1 MKVRI
6 TDHNTFWHAPQLL
19 PYNTSPRLIHRLAL
33 LLKKK
38 HFVNTQHLKESEMGT
53 TMSGNQGRKRQ
64 RISSPEQSEALKE
77 PSTTEQNKLTTVT
90 ITEETRDAS
99 NDETVVSLLNEHE
112 KLIKQTTRLESSVKA
127 LRCFMSNLT
136 AMSGE
141 RQGGVC
147 DDTECIH
154 RVTLYNAADN
164 AFSDEG
170 LHEGALSSLCGRI
183 QAKKLTNALSRDENF
198 DLERVSKLKQLE
210 ELRIEYPRGKPVN
223 MISLKRL
230 HMLKMLYLKSNN
242 VDNNGARH
250 LFNIGT
256 LEELVIADTM
266 QLANIRGISR
276 LTNLKCLELNSTDI
290 DDSCVRRICAC
301 VKLFKLSV
309 SECNNIMDAT
319 PISQLAALEELN
331 LNSCYHITKG
341 IGTLGMLLRLRVLDL
356 SGAPVEDNFLKD
368 LCDCGSLE
376 RLNLSYCI
384 QLTDINPLSN
394 AAATEELNLNGCRR
408 ITRGM
413 GVVWVLPKLRVLHM
427 KDMHL
432 SEPSLDSVG
441 TGGPLV
447 KVSLDNCAGFG
458 DMTLLSS
465 IVTLEELNIQKCVD
479 IISGVGCLGTLPYL
493 VYLTWCG
500 LPWYTTVPRVLNIKE
515 AHISSLDFTGICA
528 SKSLLQ
534 LNMESITGLSNVEA
548 LANILTLEKLSLLGC
563 NGIDAVIGCLG
574 NPPQLKMLDLS
585 GTNTDNESLRS
596 LCLSQTMVSLNL
608 SHCWKMT
615 NMSHISSLEALN
627 ELNLSD
633 CFEINAGWEA
643 LEKLQQLHV
652 AILSNTHITD
662 GDISHFSKCKN
673 LVTLDLSFCD
683 KLLDVTALSNITTL
697 EDLNLSNCSK
707 IRKGLSVLGELP
719 RLRVLNVKGVLLEDS
734 VIGSLGNGKSFA
746 KLSLENCK
754 GFGDVKP
761 LSNLVTL
768 EELNL
773 HYCDKVTSGMG
784 TLGSLPQLRVLDL
797 GRTQADNNSLEN
809 ICTSSIPLVLL
820 NLSHCKKITSISTI
834 ASLTALEELNIDNCC
849 NVTSGWNVFGTLHQL
864 RVATLSN
871 TRINDENIRY
881 VSECKSLNTL
891 NLAFCKDITDVTA
904 LSKIT
909 MLEELNLDCCHNIRK
924 GIETLGK
931 LPKARILSMKECYME
946 TDMRNNVP
954 SLGIVSHLNS
964 WKASQGTYPKHEGM
978 LHGDGYAQQCSILG
992 NSKSLVKLNLERSMG
1007 FISVKALSNIAT
1019 LEELVLD
1026 HAQEVCCIPSFS
1038 CLPRLRVL
1046 NLKYTD
1052 INGDVT
1058 KNISESK
1065 SLRSLNLSHCKWV
1078 TDISVLSS
1086 LSTLEELN
1094 ISECEQIRKGWESLG
1109 KLPLLRVAI
1118 LSDTKITA
1126 KDIVC
1131 LSSCKTLVKLKFFR
1145 CEELSDVTVV
1155 YKIQSLE
1162 ELIVKNCSDGL
1173 KGLNAPGTLPR
1184 LRFFASAKCERM
1196 LLVHSHGCVFLLLR
1210 NVRGSDISVESIGT
1224 SKSLVRLT
1232 IEVGEDLTDT
1242 TPLSD
1247 ITSLEELSLRE
1258 CGDNLGGVGT
1268 LEKLPRLKS
1277 LDLGLSDISNS
1288 TLNDICLSRSIT
1300 SLNLSNNYE
1309 LTDISHI
1316 SNLTALE
1323 ELNLRGC
1330 YHITSGWE
1338 ALSELPRLRV
1348 LNLESARVTTRYD
1361 GYYISRC
1368 KSLVTLNIQLSDMT
1382 DASYI
1387 ANIKTLEEL
1396 HIGECDELR
1405 WGFSALFTL
1414 PRLRILD
1421 LFMSRITD
1429 EDLRNIQPPHT
1440 IEELNL
1446 SYCENL
1452 NDITPLGRIKSI
1464 KNLHF
1469 LLSYDARRLRE
1480 EGFRSLLELP
1490 CLSWVGVK
1498 NAYVSSDILR
1508 ELRKR
1513 RLHIH

>member
-1 MKVRI
+1 
-6 TDHNTFWHAPQLL
+6 
-19 PYNTSPRLIHRLAL
+19 
-33 LLKKK
+33 
-38 HFVNTQHLKESEMGT
+38 
-53 TMSGNQGRKRQ
+53 MSGNQGRKRQ
-64 RISSPEQSEALKE
+64 RSSSPEHTEALKE
-77 PSTTEQNKLTTVT
+77 SSTTGQNKLTTVT

-99 NDETVVSLLNEHE
+99 NDETVISLLNEHE

-127 LRCFMSNLT
+127 LKCFMSNLT

-141 RQGGVC
+141 RRGGVC
-147 DDTECIH
+147 DGTECI
-154 RVTLYNAADN
+154 RAVTLYHAADN

-170 LHEGALSSLCGRI
+170 LYEGSLSSLCGRI
-183 QAKKLTNALSRDENF
+183 QAKKLTITLSKGWKFNSRQ
-198 DLERVSKLKQLE
+198 VSKLKQLE
-210 ELRIEYPRGKPVN
+210 ELRIEYPHGKLVN
-223 MISLKRL
+223 IISLNNLDMLKRL
-230 HMLKMLYLKSNN
+230 CLRSNN
-242 VDNNGARH
+242 IDNNDARH

-256 LEELVIADTM
+256 LEELAITDTM
-266 QLANIRGISR
+266 QLTNIRGISR

-290 DDSCVRRICAC
+290 DDSCIGEISACA
-301 VKLFKLSV
+301 KLSKLSV
-309 SECNNIMDAT
+309 SECNNITDAT
-319 PISQLAALEELN
+319 PISQLSALEELN

-341 IGTLGMLLRLRVLDL
+341 IGTLGMLLRLRILDL
-356 SGAPVEDNFLKD
+356 SGVPVEDNCLKD

-376 RLNLSYCI
+376 RLNISYCI

-394 AAATEELNLNGCRR
+394 ATAIEELNLNGCRR
-408 ITRGM
+408 ITRGI
-413 GVVWVLPKLRVLHM
+413 GVVWALPKLRVLHM
-427 KDMHL
+427 KDVHL

-465 IVTLEELNIQKCVD
+465 IVTLEELNIQKCAD
-479 IISGVGCLGTLPYL
+479 IISGVGSLGTLPYL
-493 VYLTWCG
+493 
-500 LPWYTTVPRVLNIKE
+500 RVLNIKE
-515 AHISSLDFTGICA
+515 AHISSLDFTGIGA

-534 LNMESITGLSNVEA
+534 LNMESITGLIDVEA
-548 LANILTLEKLSLLGC
+548 LANILTLEKLSLHGC
-563 NGIDAVIGCLG
+563 TGIDAGIGCLG
-574 NPPQLKMLDLS
+574 NLPQLKMLDLS

-596 LCLSQTMVSLNL
+596 LCLSQTVVSLNL

-615 NMSHISSLEALN
+615 NVSHISSLEALN
-627 ELNLSD
+627 ELNLSN
-633 CFEINAGWEA
+633 CFGINAGWEA
-643 LEKLQQLHV
+643 IEKLQQLHV

-662 GDISHFSKCKN
+662 RNISHFSKCKN
-673 LVTLDLSFCD
+673 LVTLDLSFCN

-697 EDLNLSNCSK
+697 EELNLDSCSN

-719 RLRVLNVKGVLLEDS
+719 RLCVLNIKGVQLEDS
-734 VIGSLGNGKSFA
+734 VIVSLGNGG
-746 KLSLENCK
+746 SLVKVSLDDCA
-754 GFGDVKP
+754 GFGDVTP

-784 TLGSLPQLRVLDL
+784 TLGRLPQLRVLDL
-797 GRTQADNNSLEN
+797 GRTQVDNNSLEN
-809 ICTSSIPLVLL
+809 ICTSSIPLVSL
-820 NLSHCKKITSISTI
+820 NLSHCKKITSISSI
-834 ASLTALEELNIDNCC
+834 ASLTALEELNIDNSC

-909 MLEELNLDCCHNIRK
+909 MLEELNLDCCPNIRK
-924 GIETLGK
+924 GIETLGT
-931 LPKARILSMKECYME
+931 LPKAGILSMKECYM
-946 TDMRNNVP
+946 
-954 SLGIVSHLNS
+954 
-964 WKASQGTYPKHEGM
+964 
-978 LHGDGYAQQCSILG
+978 GDSDAQQCSILW

-1019 LEELVLD
+1019 LEELVLG
-1026 HAQEVCCIPSFS
+1026 HARKVCCIPSFS

-1052 INGDVT
+1052 FNDDVT

-1065 SLRSLNLSHCKWV
+1065 SLQSLNLSHCKWV

-1086 LSTLEELN
+1086 LLALEELN
-1094 ISECEQIRKGWESLG
+1094 VNCCNGIRKGWESLG

-1118 LSDTKITA
+1118 LSDTNITA
-1126 KDIVC
+1126 KDIAC

-1145 CEELSDVTVV
+1145 CEKLSDVTVV
-1155 YKIQSLE
+1155 YEIQSLE
-1162 ELIVKNCSDGL
+1162 ELIVRSCSDGL
-1173 KGLNAPGTLPR
+1173 KGLNALGTLPR
-1184 LRFFASAKCERM
+1184 LR
-1196 LLVHSHGCVFLLLR
+1196 FLLLR

-1224 SKSLVRLT
+1224 SKSLVRLH
-1232 IEVGEDLTDT
+1232 IEMREDLTDT
-1242 TPLSD
+1242 TPLSN

-1288 TLNDICLSRSIT
+1288 TLNYIFLSRSIT
-1300 SLNLSNNYE
+1300 SLNLDSSWE

-1323 ELNLRGC
+1323 ELNLGGC
-1330 YHITSGWE
+1330 YYITSGWK

-1348 LNLESARVTTRYD
+1348 LNLESTRVTTRYD

-1368 KSLVTLNIQLSDMT
+1368 KSLVTLNLELCDMT

-1396 HIGECDELR
+1396 HIGKCKELTQ
-1405 WGFSALFTL
+1405 GFSALFTL
-1414 PRLRILD
+1414 PRLRILN
-1421 LFMSRITD
+1421 LICSLITD
-1429 EDLRNIQPPHT
+1429 EDLREIQPPHT

-1446 SYCENL
+1446 SYCVEL

-1464 KNLHF
+1464 KKLH
-1469 LLSYDARRLRE
+1469 LRQSHDARRST

-1490 CLSWVGVK
+1490 CLSWVDLK
-1498 NAYVSSDILR
+1498 NASVSSDILR
-1508 ELRKR
+1508 ELGKR
-1513 RLHIH
+1513 RVHIY

>member
-1 MKVRI
+1 
-6 TDHNTFWHAPQLL
+6 
-19 PYNTSPRLIHRLAL
+19 
-33 LLKKK
+33 
-38 HFVNTQHLKESEMGT
+38 
-53 TMSGNQGRKRQ
+53 MSGNQGRKRQ
-64 RISSPEQSEALKE
+64 CSSSPEQSEALKE
-77 PSTTEQNKLTTVT
+77 SSTTEQNKLTTFT

-147 DDTECIH
+147 DDAECI
-154 RVTLYNAADN
+154 RTVTLYNAAYN

-170 LHEGALSSLCGRI
+170 LYEGALSSLCGRI
-183 QAKKLTNALSRDENF
+183 HTKKLTITLSKGWKFNSRQ
-198 DLERVSKLKQLE
+198 VSKLKQLE
-210 ELRIEYPRGKPVN
+210 ELRIEYPRGKLVN

-230 HMLKMLYLKSNN
+230 RMLKRLCLRSNN
-242 VDNNGARH
+242 IDNNDARH

-256 LEELVIADTM
+256 LEKLAITDTM
-266 QLANIRGISR
+266 QLTNIRGISR
-276 LTNLKCLELNSTDI
+276 LTNLMCLDLNSTNI

-301 VKLFKLSV
+301 VKLSKLSV
-309 SECNNIMDAT
+309 SECNNITDAT
-319 PISQLAALEELN
+319 PISQLEALEELN

-341 IGTLGMLLRLRVLDL
+341 IGTLGMLLRLRILDL
-356 SGAPVEDNFLKD
+356 SGVPVEDNCLKG

-376 RLNLSYCI
+376 RLNISYCI
-384 QLTDINPLSN
+384 QLKDINPLSN
-394 AAATEELNLNGCRR
+394 ATATEELNLNGCRR
-408 ITRGM
+408 ITRGI
-413 GVVWVLPKLRVLHM
+413 GVVWALPKLRVLHM
-427 KDMHL
+427 KDVHL

-465 IVTLEELNIQKCVD
+465 IVTLEELNIQKCAD

-493 VYLTWCG
+493 
-500 LPWYTTVPRVLNIKE
+500 RVLNIKE
-515 AHISSLDFTGICA
+515 AHISSLDFTGIGA

-548 LANILTLEKLSLLGC
+548 LANILTLEKLSLHGC
-563 NGIDAVIGCLG
+563 TDIDAGIGCLG
-574 NPPQLKMLDLS
+574 NLPQLKMLDLS

-615 NMSHISSLEALN
+615 NVSHISSLEALN
-627 ELNLSD
+627 ELNLSN
-633 CFEINAGWEA
+633 CFGINAGWEA
-643 LEKLQQLHV
+643 IEKLQQLHV
-652 AILSNTHITD
+652 AILPNTHITD
-662 GDISHFSKCKN
+662 RDISHFSNCKN
-673 LVTLDLSFCD
+673 LVTLDLSFCN
-683 KLLDVTALSNITTL
+683 KLLDVTTLSNITTL
-697 EDLNLSNCSK
+697 EDLNLDNCSN

-719 RLRVLNVKGVLLEDS
+719 RLCVLNIKGVHLKDS
-734 VIGSLGNGKSFA
+734 VIGSLGNGNSFV

-784 TLGSLPQLRVLDL
+784 TLGRLLQLRVLDL
-797 GRTQADNNSLEN
+797 GRTQVDNNSLEN
-809 ICTSSIPLVLL
+809 ICTSSSPLVSL
-820 NLSHCKKITSISTI
+820 NLSHCKKITSISAI

-871 TRINDENIRY
+871 TRINDENVRH

-909 MLEELNLDCCHNIRK
+909 MLEELNLDCCPNIRK
-924 GIETLGK
+924 GIETLGT
-931 LPKARILSMKECYME
+931 LPKARILSMKECQ
-946 TDMRNNVP
+946 
-954 SLGIVSHLNS
+954 I
-964 WKASQGTYPKHEGM
+964 
-978 LHGDGYAQQCSILG
+978 GDSDAQQCSILG
-992 NSKSLVKLNLERSMG
+992 NSKSLVKLNLERSRG
-1007 FISVKALSNIAT
+1007 RISVKALSNIAT

-1038 CLPRLRVL
+1038 CLPHLRVL
-1046 NLKYTD
+1046 NVKYTD

-1065 SLRSLNLSHCKWV
+1065 SLRLLNLSHCKWV

-1086 LSTLEELN
+1086 LSTLEKLN
-1094 ISECEQIRKGWESLG
+1094 VKCCNGIRKGWESLG

-1118 LSDTKITA
+1118 LSDTNITA
-1126 KDIVC
+1126 KDIAC

-1145 CEELSDVTVV
+1145 CEKLSDVTVV

-1162 ELIVKNCSDGL
+1162 ELMVRSCSDGL
-1173 KGLNAPGTLPR
+1173 KGLNALGTLPR
-1184 LRFFASAKCERM
+1184 LRF
-1196 LLVHSHGCVFLLLR
+1196 LHLR
-1210 NVRGSDISVESIGT
+1210 NLKGSDISVESIGT
-1224 SKSLVRLT
+1224 SKSLVRLN
-1232 IEVGEDLTDT
+1232 IEMREELTNA
-1242 TPLSD
+1242 TPLSN
-1247 ITSLEELSLRE
+1247 ITSLEELSLRD
-1258 CGDNLGGVGT
+1258 CGDNLEGVGT
-1268 LEKLPRLKS
+1268 LGKLPRLKS
-1277 LDLGLSDISNS
+1277 LDLGLSRISDD
-1288 TLNDICLSRSIT
+1288 TLDDICLSRSIT
-1300 SLNLSNNYE
+1300 SLNLASSWK

-1323 ELNLRGC
+1323 EMNLSGC
-1330 YHITSGWE
+1330 YPINSGWK

-1348 LNLESARVTTRYD
+1348 VNLESASVTTRYD

-1368 KSLVTLNIQLSDMT
+1368 KYLVTLNIQLSDMT

-1396 HIGECDELR
+1396 RIGKSKELTQ
-1405 WGFSALFTL
+1405 GFSALFTL

-1429 EDLRNIQPPHT
+1429 EDLREIQPPHT

-1446 SYCENL
+1446 SYCEEL

-1464 KNLHF
+1464 KKLH
-1469 LLSYDARRLRE
+1469 LRQRHDVRRPT

-1490 CLSWVGVK
+1490 CLSWVDLDNVYGWSD
-1498 NAYVSSDILR
+1498 VSC

-1513 RLHIH
+1513 RVHIR

>member
-1 MKVRI
+1 
-6 TDHNTFWHAPQLL
+6 
-19 PYNTSPRLIHRLAL
+19 
-33 LLKKK
+33 
-38 HFVNTQHLKESEMGT
+38 
-53 TMSGNQGRKRQ
+53 MSGNQGRKRQ

-170 LHEGALSSLCGRI
+170 LYEGALSSLCGRI
-183 QAKKLTNALSRDENF
+183 QAKKLTITLSKGGKLN
-198 DLERVSKLKQLE
+198 LKRVSKLKQLE
-210 ELRIEYPRGKPVN
+210 ELRIEYPRGKLVN
-223 MISLKRL
+223 IISLNNLDMLKRL
-230 HMLKMLYLKSNN
+230 CLRSNN
-242 VDNNGARH
+242 VDNNDVCH
-250 LFNIGT
+250 LFSVGT
-256 LEELVIADTM
+256 LEELAITDTM
-266 QLANIRGISR
+266 QLTNIRGISR
-276 LTNLKCLELNSTDI
+276 LTNLMCLELNSTDI
-290 DDSCVRRICAC
+290 DDTCIGEISACA
-301 VKLFKLSV
+301 KLSKLSV
-309 SECNNIMDAT
+309 SECNNITDAT

-341 IGTLGMLLRLRVLDL
+341 IGTLGMLLRLRMLDL
-356 SGAPVEDNFLKD
+356 SGVPVEDNCLKD

-376 RLNLSYCI
+376 RLNISYCI

-394 AAATEELNLNGCRR
+394 ATAIEELNLNGCRR
-408 ITRGM
+408 ITRGID
-413 GVVWVLPKLRVLHM
+413 VVWALPKLRVFHM
-427 KDMHL
+427 KDVHL

-441 TGGPLV
+441 TGGSLV

-458 DMTLLSS
+458 DMSLLSS
-465 IVTLEELNIQKCVD
+465 IVTLEELNIQKCAD

-493 VYLTWCG
+493 
-500 LPWYTTVPRVLNIKE
+500 RVLNIKE
-515 AHISSLDFTGICA
+515 VHISSLDFTGIGA

-548 LANILTLEKLSLLGC
+548 LANILTLEKLSLHGC
-563 NGIDAVIGCLG
+563 TDIDAGIGCLG
-574 NPPQLKMLDLS
+574 NLPQLKVLDLS

-615 NMSHISSLEALN
+615 NVSHISSLEALN
-627 ELNLSD
+627 ELNLSN
-633 CFEINAGWEA
+633 CIRINAGWEA

-662 GDISHFSKCKN
+662 RGISYFSKCKN
-673 LVTLDLSFCD
+673 LVTLDLSFCN
-683 KLLDVTALSNITTL
+683 KLLDVTTLSNITTL
-697 EDLNLSNCSK
+697 EELNLDSCSN

-719 RLRVLNVKGVLLEDS
+719 RLCVLNIKGVQLEDS
-734 VIGSLGNGKSFA
+734 VIGSLGNGKSLVR
-746 KLSLENCK
+746 LSLENCK
-754 GFGDVKP
+754 GFGDVTP

-784 TLGSLPQLRVLDL
+784 TLGRLPQLRVLDL
-797 GRTQADNNSLEN
+797 GRTQVDDNSLEN
-809 ICTSSIPLVLL
+809 ICTSSIPLVSL
-820 NLSHCKKITSISTI
+820 NFSHCKKITSISAI

-871 TRINDENIRY
+871 TRINDEKIRH

-909 MLEELNLDCCHNIRK
+909 MLEELNLDCCPNIRK
-924 GIETLGK
+924 GIETLGT
-931 LPKARILSMKECYME
+931 LPKARILSMKECYM
-946 TDMRNNVP
+946 
-954 SLGIVSHLNS
+954 
-964 WKASQGTYPKHEGM
+964 
-978 LHGDGYAQQCSILG
+978 GDGYAQQCSILG
-992 NSKSLVKLNLERSMG
+992 NSKSLVKLNLERSRG
-1007 FISVKALSNIAT
+1007 RISVKALSDIAT

-1026 HAQEVCCIPSFS
+1026 HAREVCCIPSFS

-1052 INGDVT
+1052 INGDAT

-1094 ISECEQIRKGWESLG
+1094 VNCCNAIRKGWESLG

-1118 LSDTKITA
+1118 LSDTNITA
-1126 KDIVC
+1126 KDIAC
-1131 LSSCKTLVKLKFFR
+1131 LSSCKKLVKLKFFR
-1145 CEELSDVTVV
+1145 CKKLSDVTVV

-1162 ELIVKNCSDGL
+1162 ELIVKNCSGGL
-1173 KGLNAPGTLPR
+1173 KGLNALGTLPR
-1184 LRFFASAKCERM
+1184 LRF
-1196 LLVHSHGCVFLLLR
+1196 LHLR
-1210 NVRGSDISVESIGT
+1210 NVSGSDISVESIGT
-1224 SKSLVRLT
+1224 SKSLVRLN
-1232 IEVGEDLTDT
+1232 IETREELTDT
-1242 TPLSD
+1242 TPLSN
-1247 ITSLEELSLRE
+1247 ITSLEELSLRK
-1258 CGDNLGGVGT
+1258 CGNNLEGVGT
-1268 LEKLPRLKS
+1268 LGKLPRLRS
-1277 LDLGLSDISNS
+1277 LYLGLSRINDS
-1288 TLNDICLSRSIT
+1288 TLYYICLSRSIT
-1300 SLNLSNNYE
+1300 SLNLASSWK

-1316 SNLTALE
+1316 SKLTALE

-1330 YHITSGWE
+1330 YPITSGWE

-1348 LNLESARVTTRYD
+1348 LNLESTRVTTRYG
-1361 GYYISRC
+1361 GYYIRRC
-1368 KSLVTLNIQLSDMT
+1368 KSLVTLSLESCDMT
-1382 DASYI
+1382 DASCL

-1396 HIGECDELR
+1396 HIGRCKELR
-1405 WGFSALFTL
+1405 WGFSPLFTL
-1414 PRLRILD
+1414 PRLRILN
-1421 LFMSRITD
+1421 LICSLITD
-1429 EDLRNIQPPHT
+1429 EDLREIQPPHT

-1446 SYCENL
+1446 SYCEEL

-1464 KNLHF
+1464 KKLH
-1469 LLSYDARRLRE
+1469 LRQSHDARRPT

-1490 CLSWVGVK
+1490 CLSWVDLNNVYGWFD
-1498 NAYVSSDILR
+1498 VSC

-1513 RLHIH
+1513 RVHT

>member
-19 PYNTSPRLIHRLAL
+19 PYNTSPPRLIHRLVL

-38 HFVNTQHLKESEMGT
+38 KHFLNTQHLKESETGT

-64 RISSPEQSEALKE
+64 RSSSPEQSEALKE
-77 PSTTEQNKLTTVT
+77 PSTTEQNKLTTIT

-99 NDETVVSLLNEHE
+99 NDETVVSLLNEHK

-170 LHEGALSSLCGRI
+170 LYEGALSSLCGRI
-183 QAKKLTNALSRDENF
+183 QAKKLTIALSKDENF
-198 DLERVSKLKQLE
+198 DLQGVSKLKQLE
-210 ELRIEYPRGKPVN
+210 ELRIEYPHGKLVN
-223 MISLKRL
+223 MISLNNLDMLKRL
-230 HMLKMLYLKSNN
+230 RLRSNN
-242 VDNNGARH
+242 IDNNDARH
-250 LFNIGT
+250 LFSVGT
-256 LEELVIADTM
+256 LEELAITDTM
-266 QLANIRGISR
+266 QLTNIREISR
-276 LTNLKCLELNSTDI
+276 LTNLKCLELNSTNI
-290 DDSCVRRICAC
+290 DDSCVEEISAC
-301 VKLFKLSV
+301 VKLSKLSV
-309 SECNNIMDAT
+309 SECNNVTDAT

-331 LNSCYHITKG
+331 LSNCHITKG
-341 IGTLGMLLRLRVLDL
+341 IGTLGMLLRLRILDL
-356 SGAPVEDNFLKD
+356 SGVPVEDNCLKD

-376 RLNLSYCI
+376 RLNISYCI

-394 AAATEELNLNGCRR
+394 ATAIEELNLNGCRR
-408 ITRGM
+408 ITRGI
-413 GVVWVLPKLRVLHM
+413 GVVWALPRLRILHM
-427 KDMHL
+427 KDVHL

-441 TGGPLV
+441 TGGLLV

-465 IVTLEELNIQKCVD
+465 IVTLEELNIQKCAD

-493 VYLTWCG
+493 
-500 LPWYTTVPRVLNIKE
+500 RVLNVKE
-515 AHISSLDFTGICA
+515 VHISSLDFIGIGA

-534 LNMESITGLSNVEA
+534 LTLESFTGLSNVEA
-548 LANILTLEKLSLLGC
+548 LANILTLEKLSLHGC
-563 NGIDAVIGCLG
+563 TGIDAGIGCLG
-574 NPPQLKMLDLS
+574 NLPQLKMLDLS

-596 LCLSQTMVSLNL
+596 LCLSQTVVSLNL

-615 NMSHISSLEALN
+615 NVSHISSLEALN
-627 ELNLSD
+627 ELNLSN
-633 CFEINAGWEA
+633 CIRINAGWEA
-643 LEKLQQLHV
+643 IEKLQQLHV

-662 GDISHFSKCKN
+662 RDISHFSKCKN
-673 LVTLDLSFCD
+673 LVTLDLSFCN
-683 KLLDVTALSNITTL
+683 KLLDVTTLSNITTL
-697 EDLNLSNCSK
+697 EELNLDSCSN

-719 RLRVLNVKGVLLEDS
+719 RLCVLNIKGVQLEDS
-734 VIGSLGNGKSFA
+734 VIGSLGNGNSFVR
-746 KLSLENCK
+746 LSLENCK
-754 GFGDVKP
+754 GFGGVTP

-784 TLGSLPQLRVLDL
+784 TLGRLLQLRVLDL
-797 GRTQADNNSLEN
+797 GRTQVDDNSLEN
-809 ICTSSIPLVLL
+809 ICTCSSPLVSL
-820 NLSHCKKITSISTI
+820 NLSHCKKITSISAI

-871 TRINDENIRY
+871 TRINDENIQH

-904 LSKIT
+904 LSTIT

-931 LPKARILSMKECYME
+931 LPKVRILSMKECYM
-946 TDMRNNVP
+946 
-954 SLGIVSHLNS
+954 
-964 WKASQGTYPKHEGM
+964 
-978 LHGDGYAQQCSILG
+978 GDSDAQQCSILG

-1026 HAQEVCCIPSFS
+1026 SVCGIYDVLSFS

-1052 INGDVT
+1052 INDDVT

-1065 SLRSLNLSHCKWV
+1065 SLQSLNLSHCKWV

-1094 ISECEQIRKGWESLG
+1094 VNFCNGIRKGWESLG

-1118 LSDTKITA
+1118 LSDTNITA
-1126 KDIVC
+1126 KDIAC
-1131 LSSCKTLVKLKFFR
+1131 LSSCKKLVKLQFFR
-1145 CEELSDVTVV
+1145 CEKLSDVTVV
-1155 YKIQSLE
+1155 YEIQSLE
-1162 ELIVKNCSDGL
+1162 ELIVRKYSDGL
-1173 KGLNAPGTLPR
+1173 KGLNALGTLSR
-1184 LRFFASAKCERM
+1184 LRF
-1196 LLVHSHGCVFLLLR
+1196 LHLR
-1210 NVRGSDISVESIGT
+1210 NARGSDISVESIGT
-1224 SKSLVRLT
+1224 SKSLVRLN
-1232 IEVGEDLTDT
+1232 IETREELTDA
-1242 TPLSD
+1242 TPLSN
-1247 ITSLEELSLRE
+1247 ITSLEELSLRD
-1258 CGDNLGGVGT
+1258 CGDT
-1268 LEKLPRLKS
+1268 LEGAWTLGKLPRLRS
-1277 LDLGLSDISNS
+1277 LDLGLSDISDN
-1288 TLNDICLSRSIT
+1288 TLDEICLSRFIT
-1300 SLNLSNNYE
+1300 SLNLRYNFK
-1309 LTDISHI
+1309 LTDISSI

-1323 ELNLRGC
+1323 ELNLSGC
-1330 YHITSGWE
+1330 HRITSGWE

-1348 LNLESARVTTRYD
+1348 LNLESTSVTTRD
-1361 GYYISRC
+1361 GGYYISRC
-1368 KSLVTLNIQLSDMT
+1368 KSLVTLNLESCDMT
-1382 DASYI
+1382 DASCL

-1396 HIGECDELR
+1396 HIGECDELTQ
-1405 WGFSALFTL
+1405 GFSALFTL
-1414 PRLRILD
+1414 PRLRILNLMD
-1421 LFMSRITD
+1421 SLITD
-1429 EDLRNIQPPHT
+1429 EDLREIQPPHT

-1446 SYCENL
+1446 SYCKNL

-1464 KNLHF
+1464 KKLH
-1469 LLSYDARRLRE
+1469 LSQSHDVRRLR

-1490 CLSWVGVK
+1490 CLSWVDLRNVYGWFDV
-1498 NAYVSSDILR
+1498 YV
-1508 ELRKR
+1508 ELRKKR
-1513 RLHIH
+1513 VHIR